1 MKKHIFRKKIVLA
14 ALLSLTLLL
23 SSCKTVG
30 HDSDRLLT
38 PPQMNAADR
47 EILSAIDSVSSSYKL
62 IYPKS
67 GSYQTAVTS
76 VDLTGDDKNEAI
88 CFYLDGNN
96 KTVSVIV
103 LESIDESWTVK
114 GKSDSRAN
122 AVDRV
127 NFCDLN
133 GDGIKEIVIGWQFQ
147 SGEEKAIE
155 IFGFGTDTA
164 LKSLYTGMYNNF
176 IAFNDSVVVISRNTS
191 GTTASASLI
200 GRSGNTVSILN
211 TVALNNSIVSFVSV
225 QSGQL
230 SDSRRIVYIDEQLK
244 NLMYTTEV
252 LTIEKTGEL
261 SRSPDDIS
269 TKTMRTRAYRCL
281 DINDDKLPDI
291 PVEKNFPVYE
301 RNNQQENL
309 TYVEWHVYDGTSLEF
324 LKTAYTSLNEQ
335 FMIELP
341 KDWIDNITIQR
352 DSDTERAVHFYYI
365 GKDNQTVDAAPIP
378 MFSIRVFSQQEYS
391 DTVQSLGWQTIST
404 SSENV
409 YTFRS
414 DNSELPPQFAVD
426 KDTVS
431 ALFKLL
437 S

>member
-1 MKKHIFRKKIVLA
+1 MKKYLLRKNLIA
-14 ALLSLTLLL
+14 AVLLSLALMLA
-23 SSCKTVG
+23 SCETMG
-30 HDSDRLLT
+30 LDSDRLLT

-47 EILSAIDSVSSSYKL
+47 EILRAIDSVSSSYKL

-67 GSYQTAVTS
+67 GTYQTAVTS
-76 VDLTGDDKNEAI
+76 ADMTGDGLNEAI

-103 LESIDESWTVK
+103 LESIDGSWTVK

-122 AVDRV
+122 AVVRV

-155 IFGFGTDTA
+155 VFGFGTDTA

-176 IAFNDSVVVISRNTS
+176 IAFDDSVVVISRNTS

-225 QSGQL
+225 QSGRL
-230 SDSRRIVYIDEQLK
+230 SDSRRIVYIDEQLE

-291 PVEKNFPVYE
+291 PVEKSFPAYE
-301 RNNQQENL
+301 RNKQQENL
-309 TYVEWHVYDGTSLEF
+309 TYVEWYDYDGTSLSF

-341 KDWIDNITIQR
+341 RDWIGSITIQR

-365 GKDNQTVDAAPIP
+365 DKDDKSDTAEPIP
-378 MFSIRVFSQQEYS
+378 MFSVRVFSQQEYS

-414 DNSELPPQFAVD
+414 DNSELPPQFDAD

>member
-1 MKKHIFRKKIVLA
+1 M
-14 ALLSLTLLL
+14 
-23 SSCKTVG
+23 
-30 HDSDRLLT
+30 
-38 PPQMNAADR
+38 
-47 EILSAIDSVSSSYKL
+47 
-62 IYPKS
+62 
-67 GSYQTAVTS
+67 
-76 VDLTGDDKNEAI
+76 
-88 CFYLDGNN
+88 
-96 KTVSVIV
+96 
-103 LESIDESWTVK
+103 
-114 GKSDSRAN
+114 
-122 AVDRV
+122 

-155 IFGFGTDTA
+155 VFGFGTDTA

-176 IAFNDSVVVISRNTS
+176 IAFDDSVVVISRNTS

-225 QSGQL
+225 QSGRL
-230 SDSRRIVYIDEQLK
+230 SDSRRIVYIDEQLE

-291 PVEKNFPVYE
+291 PVEKSFPAYE
-301 RNNQQENL
+301 RNKQQENL
-309 TYVEWHVYDGTSLEF
+309 TYVEWYDYDGTSLSF

-341 KDWIDNITIQR
+341 RDWI
-352 DSDTERAVHFYYI
+352 
-365 GKDNQTVDAAPIP
+365 AA
-378 MFSIRVFSQQEYS
+378 
-391 DTVQSLGWQTIST
+391 
-404 SSENV
+404 
-409 YTFRS
+409 
-414 DNSELPPQFAVD
+414 
-426 KDTVS
+426 
-431 ALFKLL
+431 
-437 S
+437 

>member
-1 MKKHIFRKKIVLA
+1 
-14 ALLSLTLLL
+14 
-23 SSCKTVG
+23 
-30 HDSDRLLT
+30 
-38 PPQMNAADR
+38 
-47 EILSAIDSVSSSYKL
+47 
-62 IYPKS
+62 
-67 GSYQTAVTS
+67 
-76 VDLTGDDKNEAI
+76 
-88 CFYLDGNN
+88 
-96 KTVSVIV
+96 
-103 LESIDESWTVK
+103 
-114 GKSDSRAN
+114 
-122 AVDRV
+122 
-127 NFCDLN
+127 
-133 GDGIKEIVIGWQFQ
+133 
-147 SGEEKAIE
+147 
-155 IFGFGTDTA
+155 
-164 LKSLYTGMYNNF
+164 MYNNF

-230 SDSRRIVYIDEQLK
+230 SDSRKIVYIDEQLK

-301 RNNQQENL
+301 RNKQQENL
-309 TYVEWHVYDGTSLEF
+309 TYVEWYGYDGTSLEF

-341 KDWIDNITIQR
+341 RDWIGSITIQR

-365 GKDNQTVDAAPIP
+365 GKDTQESDAAPIP
-378 MFSIRVFSQQEYS
+378 MFSVRVFSQQEYS
-391 DTVQSLGWQTIST
+391 DTVQSLGWQEIST

-414 DNSELPPQFAVD
+414 DNSELPPQFTVD